1 MFGGS
6 KFTYDSNAG
15 LLSGHLTGL
24 SCSAG
29 CEDIDPSLTVPEP
42 QTWALVFGGLLA
54 IGAVSRRRA
63 SLAS

>member
-1 MFGGS
+1 
-6 KFTYDSNAG
+6 
-15 LLSGHLTGL
+15 
-24 SCSAG
+24 
-29 CEDIDPSLTVPEP
+29 VPEP